1 MKYLKLFEEFTQPA
15 LDWLISRGEK
25 IEEDWEVADERE
37 VDYSLE
43 EAYDRILNENESSQ
57 DTSVI
62 KVRYKYAPARTKTG
76 PSRRSRGFCESL
88 VEADLVYRKE
98 DIVEAGERP
107 VNPGFGPGGS
117 DTYDIWK
124 YKGGARCRHY
134 WMRVTYLKKDNQKIS
149 TKQLRKLIN
158 STPVSKRDEYRVEKN
173 DPLVAKLPF
182 DMSYRGFMSDNPK
195 MPSDAREAGRK

>member
-1 MKYLKLFEEFTQPA
+1 MKYLKLFEEFTKPA

-25 IEEDWEVADERE
+25 IEEGWEVADERE

-43 EAYDRILNENESSQ
+43 EAYDTVLNENESSQ

-62 KVRYKYAPARTKTG
+62 KVRYKYAPALTKIG

-98 DIVEAGERP
+98 DIIEASERP

-134 WMRVTYLKKDNQKIS
+134 WMRITYLKKDNQKIS
-149 TKQLRKLIN
+149 SKQLQKLMN
-158 STPVSKRDEYRVEKN
+158 KLPASKRDAYRVEKN

-182 DMSYRGFMSDNPK
+182 DMSYRGFMGDNQK